1 MLIKKKYWIKLLT
14 FSNLLISSSF
24 LYGAVVDTEE
34 AVSVAKKLT
43 NPVADLVAVP
53 IQYNFNRGMGSND
66 AGSGQSVVIEP
77 VYPVN
82 LSGGDNLTLG
92 KGINSPWGELLG
104 AERTF
109 PNAFNIEYQTAPGN
123 GGVIGNHQGWR
134 LDNMNQWMGSL
145 KQAKKT
151 SDFLNSDE
159 GKDVIKGLSK
169 L

>member
-1 MLIKKKYWIKLLT
+1 MNPSTDNRYKCL
-14 FSNLLISSSF
+14 
-24 LYGAVVDTEE
+24 
-34 AVSVAKKLT
+34 VSVLYTQSREYQLSEAASKRVNHFQIYNNK
-43 NPVADLVAVP
+43 DLVQV
-53 IQYNFNRGMGSND
+53 
-66 AGSGQSVVIEP
+66 
-77 VYPVN
+77 
-82 LSGGDNLTLG
+82 SGGDNLTLG